1 MAETLPNRIHLELVT
16 PDRAVVRGSVIDVT
30 LPGRDGYLGILP
42 GHAPLLTE
50 LKPGELSYT
59 QDGVAHYVAVSWG
72 FAEVLPDRVIAL
84 VQTSERAEEI
94 DVERARQSRER
105 AEGRLRKVSDA
116 EIDRQRAQEALERA
130 MARLEVAGKAAGSR
144 TASSTPSASSY

>member
-1 MAETLPNRIHLELVT
+1 MAETLPTRIQLELVA
-16 PDRAVVRGSVIDVT
+16 PDRAVARGPVLDVT
-30 LPGRDGYLGILP
+30 LPGKDGYLGILP

-72 FAEVLPDRVIAL
+72 FAEVLPDRVIVLA
-84 VQTSERAEEI
+84 QTSERAEEI
-94 DVERARQSRER
+94 DVERAQQSRQR
-105 AEGRLRKVSDA
+105 AEERLKKPSDA
-116 EIDRQRAQEALERA
+116 EVDRQRAQDALERA

-144 TASSTPSASSY
+144 TGGGGQ